1 MPPRIAI
8 YARHSTD
15 KQNPMSSM
23 DQVAACEVLV
33 ERLGGRLVDTYA
45 DPEISGYRRD
55 RPGLNRLLADVRAG
69 RIDVVVCEA
78 LDRIARDGEDIS
90 WIGKKLRFDRVKLHT
105 VLEGEIDEVKLA
117 VAGLLGS
124 MFQSNLKQKTLR
136 GMKAAVLAGRFA
148 GGRAYAYRRIDRL
161 DDRGEVVRGV
171 MQVHEGEA
179 EVVRRIL
186 REFASGRSSLQIA
199 TGLNTDGI
207 PGPRG
212 GEWNA
217 STVRGDPRKHVGIL
231 TNPLYRGRL
240 VWGRREWRKDP
251 DSDRRERRYRLRD
264 PSEWVEVEVPD
275 LRIVDDELA
284 GCVDAELER
293 RSRPGGASGTASRR
307 RGRHL
312 LSGLIVCGACGARF
326 TIVGKDYY
334 RCARNRERG
343 TCANGA
349 SVRRS
354 SVEEAA
360 LSALQKRLLTPELA
374 KVFVEEFNREVRRL
388 VSTRQDRGADLR
400 ARLAELDAEI
410 DNLAGHFLKGVVSDA
425 LTALLAHRETERAR
439 VAAQLGACETGAEP
453 RILPH
458 PTLIRRFEAKVARLR
473 EALDEP
479 ETRESAA
486 AILRELITSVT
497 ITTENGAVSAD
508 VEASTGRLIDFATNE
523 KRAPLRRPSSSLAVV
538 AGAGFEPATF
548 RL

>member
-23 DQVAACEVLV
+23 DQVAACKVLV

-148 GGRAYAYRRIDRL
+148 GGRAYGYRRSDQIGEG
-161 DDRGEVVRGV
+161 GEVVRGV
-171 MQVHEGEA
+171 MRVHDGEA

-186 REFASGRSSLQIA
+186 REFAAGRSSLQIA
-199 TGLNTDGI
+199 TALNADGV

-240 VWGRREWRKDP
+240 IWGRREWRKDP

-264 PSEWVEVEVPD
+264 PSEWVEVDVPD
-275 LRIVDDELA
+275 LRIVDADLA
-284 GCVDAELER
+284 RRVDAELER
-293 RSRPGGASGTASRR
+293 RSRPVDAAGTASRR

-312 LSGLIVCGACGARF
+312 LSGLIICGACGSRF
-326 TIVGKDYY
+326 TIVGRDYY

-343 TCANGA
+343 TCANTA
-349 SVRRS
+349 SIRRS
-354 SVEEAA
+354 VVEEAA
-360 LSALQKRLLTPELA
+360 LSALQDRLLTPEFA
-374 KVFVEEFNREVRRL
+374 KLFADEFNREVRRL
-388 VSTRQDRGADLR
+388 VATRQDRDADLR
-400 ARLAELDAEI
+400 ARLSELDAEI
-410 DNLAGHFLKGVVSDA
+410 GNLTTHFLKGVVSDA
-425 LTALLAHRETERAR
+425 LTALLADREAERAR
-439 VAAQLGACETGAEP
+439 VVAQLRGGEAADEP

-458 PTLIRRFEAKVARLR
+458 PTLVKRFEAKVARLR
-473 EALDEP
+473 EAL
-479 ETRESAA
+479 
-486 AILRELITSVT
+486 
-497 ITTENGAVSAD
+497 TEEV
-508 VEASTGRLIDFATNE
+508 
-523 KRAPLRRPSSSLAVV
+523 
-538 AGAGFEPATF
+538 
-548 RL
+548 